1 MNVTLGMRTALWFRL
16 ITFCSCFTC
25 SKNVLQE
32 NEGHDEVY
40 GATRRRDRQN
50 ERGKERG
57 GGREREGGREEG
69 RKGGREG
76 GRERE
81 RQAGRTYG
89 GMKMVP
95 YDR

>member
-50 ERGKERG
+50 ERERE
-57 GGREREGGREEG
+57 REREGGRKEG
-69 RKGGREG
+69 REGGRKG